1 MKKGKK
7 TKSNQSLT
15 NSLELEQLKADLNR
29 LVGKSRVNCQQL
41 RNTLDFELFAKW
53 IGIECEIR
61 MLLNR
66 FEEQTHA

>member
-1 MKKGKK
+1 MKQGKK

-15 NSLELEQLKADLNR
+15 NSLELEQLKADLDR

-66 FEEQTHA
+66 FEEQAHA